1 MAKHNREKQAEVLR
15 RTQAQ
20 RKEQKKDQVLKAIQQ
35 ILTQKD
41 PLTFANIATVSGC
54 SISYLYKWED
64 IKAYIHE
71 LQSKKETQLNYLE
84 EKIEGPHSLKTLHEV
99 ARQRISK
106 LEAEIAELKG
116 KNEILRGHVAEIYEL
131 RDECERLRT
140 QLRELN
146 SPASSSNIIPIKA
159 ITKETTKASSSQKE
173 EKLNVEPLSVSEILQ
188 LIDSI
193 GVKVNPKFKKEID
206 SYQSNTNIVRLAIE
220 AFQQYRIN
228 THVDNP
234 EGCLL
239 SMIRDRAEPN
249 GQHTHEIPQNLESKE
264 AYNPSKATSSNR
276 QEPLRPIE
284 DVQKELISIDRL
296 QQLSTIFGKRND

>member
-1 MAKHNREKQAEVLR
+1 MTRHNREKQAEVLR

-20 RKEQKKDQVLKAIQQ
+20 RKEQKKEQVLKAIQQ
-35 ILTQKD
+35 ILAQKD

-54 SISYLYKWED
+54 SISYLYKWDD

-71 LQSKKETQLNYLE
+71 LQSQKETQLNPLE

-159 ITKETTKASSSQKE
+159 IAKETTKISSSQQ
-173 EKLNVEPLSVSEILQ
+173 EKNPNTETLSVSEIFQ

-193 GVKVNPKFKKEID
+193 GVKVNPKLKKEID
-206 SYQSNTNIVRLAIE
+206 SHLSNTNIVRLAVE
-220 AFQQYRIN
+220 AFQQYRSN

-249 GQHTHEIPQNLESKE
+249 GQHTYETSQSLESRE
-264 AYNPSKATSSNR
+264 AYNLSKSTSSES
-276 QEPLRPIE
+276 QEHISPMKN
-284 DVQKELISIDRL
+284 VQKELISIDRL
-296 QQLSTIFGKRND
+296 QQLSTIFGKKNC